1 MNAERFW
8 AIIPAA
14 GIGSRFAQGSDYS
27 GPKQYARILEKTL
40 LEHAANALLAHPD
53 LAGLMIAL
61 HPDDQTAKKLPLSQD
76 ARVHFCVGGNERADS
91 VLAALNALHDLASDD
106 DWVLVHDAAR
116 PGLTT
121 AALSRLLDARSD
133 SEAAILALPAVD
145 TLKRGRNG
153 VVVETLDRSQV
164 WQAQTPQQ
172 ARIGVLKNALNDALT
187 HSAQITDEAS
197 ALERSGIQVQLVTGE
212 RANFKV
218 TYFDE
223 LALAEFYLR
232 RAQTN

>member
-1 MNAERFW
+1 MDRSRFW
-8 AIIPAA
+8 AVIPAA
-14 GIGSRFAQGSDYS
+14 GIGSRFAKGCDYT
-27 GPKQYARILEKTL
+27 GPKQYARILEKSL
-40 LEHAANALLAHPD
+40 LEHAACALLAHPD
-53 LAGLMIAL
+53 LAGLVIAL
-61 HPDDQTAKKLPLSQD
+61 HPDDQTARQLPLAAD
-76 ARVHFCVGGNERADS
+76 ARVHFCVGGKERADS
-91 VLAALNALHDLASDD
+91 VLAALNALQHLAADD

-121 AALSRLLDARSD
+121 AALNRLLETRHE

-145 TLKRGRNG
+145 TLKRGCNG
-153 VVVETLDRSQV
+153 AIVETLDRSQV

-172 ARIGVLKNALNDALT
+172 ARIGVLKTALADALT
-187 HSAQITDEAS
+187 HGAQITDEAS
-197 ALERSGIQVQLVTGE
+197 ALERAGIQVRLVLGE

-232 RAQTN
+232 REQVN